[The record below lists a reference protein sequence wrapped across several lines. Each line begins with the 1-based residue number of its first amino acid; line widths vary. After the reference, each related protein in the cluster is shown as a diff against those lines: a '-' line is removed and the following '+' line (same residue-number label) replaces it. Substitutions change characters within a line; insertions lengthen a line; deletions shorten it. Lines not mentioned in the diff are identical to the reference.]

1 MFAAVSHFPR
11 VSEWVYLGTTA
22 VNLAQ
27 VAAIE
32 FGDKDKGADSYA
44 IIRLAA
50 YNADEEAT
58 GLGHTWFK
66 VRDVAVVRQLRE
78 YVGQA
83 LIPAY

>member
-22 VNLAQ
+22 INLAQ

-32 FGDKDKGADSYA
+32 FGDKDKGSDAYA

-50 YNADEEAT
+50 YNANEEVT
-58 GLGHTWFK
+58 GLGRTWFK
-66 VRDVAVVRQLRE
+66 VRDVAVVRQLRA
-78 YVGQA
+78 YVGQT
-83 LIPAY
+83 LIPVN

>member
-22 VNLAQ
+22 INLAQ
-27 VAAIE
+27 VSAIE
-32 FGDKDKGADSYA
+32 FGDKDKGDDAYA

-50 YNADEEAT
+50 YNADEEVT
-58 GLGHTWFK
+58 GLGRTWFK
-66 VRDVAVVRQLRE
+66 VRDAAIVRQLRA

-83 LIPAY
+83 LVPVN